1 MARCMALLATLPVV
15 AGFAVRSGMSA
26 PARSLRS
33 LRRSTT
39 VATATMGLKDQI
51 GNIFVPPPP
60 PPPATVVEGA
70 AHFRMLGVPPSAE
83 YDEVQ
88 AAVAHLKAKYAGD
101 TKKLLKI
108 DVAKDKISELRLRQ
122 RVSGSFGVTAEVA
135 ARDRQLE
142 NYDNQA
148 LNRAMV
154 KATPKFVKNIPYMY
168 KPFWKIGDL
177 KNSKDRELGMA
188 HVKMSGLYWL
198 GFAFGAL
205 FFPGGINYLK
215 FGAPLIFVSH
225 LAQRG
230 QPPVNRKANGMVAE
244 VRDPIYHDYVWGGLF
259 LIAHSIVGLCLANLV
274 VPYMD
279 FLRPKQTRF
288 LIVTG
293 FMALADTIWQP
304 HIEK

>member
-1 MARCMALLATLPVV
+1 M
-15 AGFAVRSGMSA
+15 
-26 PARSLRS
+26 
-33 LRRSTT
+33 
-39 VATATMGLKDQI
+39 
-51 GNIFVPPPP
+51 PPN
-60 PPPATVVEGA
+60 
-70 AHFRMLGVPPSAE
+70 AE

-88 AAVAHLKAKYAGD
+88 QAVKALKEKYAGD
-101 TKKLLKI
+101 TKRLLKI

-148 LNRAMV
+148 LNRAMT
-154 KATPKFVKNIPYMY
+154 KATPKFVKKIPYMY